1 MTFQGEIILRFVP
14 LGHRPLHSN
23 LRTPCSQNG
32 KKKAASIQS
41 RSMQLVLLAFCG
53 SFPQRC
59 HPVNVQG
66 SDPRREDAAVHWPGK
81 SIPAAVL
88 PLG

>member
-1 MTFQGEIILRFVP
+1 
-14 LGHRPLHSN
+14 
-23 LRTPCSQNG
+23 
-32 KKKAASIQS
+32 
-41 RSMQLVLLAFCG
+41 MQLVLLAFCG

-88 PLG
+88 LPLG